1 MKQAL
6 VSMPELAL
14 IAGTRGILGAGIAL
28 LLAGRLSDDQRR
40 AVGGAL
46 FAVGALTT
54 IPLAL
59 EVFGKRHARE
69 ETHQPDPAVAYGT

>member
-6 VSMPELAL
+6 ITIPELAL

-28 LLAGRLSDDQRR
+28 LVAGRMSDGQRR

-46 FAVGALTT
+46 FAIGALST
-54 IPLAL
+54 IPLVL
-59 EVFGKRHARE
+59 EVFGKRWDTQSR
-69 ETHQPDPAVAYGT
+69 